1 MAELDV
7 GFAVFDLDEV
17 IDGSEGYEDD
27 LIFYTEPPAF
37 GESSVFEVTDM
48 VIDSP
53 DGHDD
58 DSMTNNE
65 PPASAEALL
74 DIPDKVIDSIDG
86 HDDESMT
93 NNEPPASAEAVLDIP
108 EKVIDSSDGHDDD
121 QAIEIEPPASAEEVL
136 DIPEKVIDSM
146 DGHDDDQAIE
156 NESVVTVEAE
166 EQVEKEVVKPSF
178 IDILKSNPNL
188 GFEEKKKT
196 GSDAVV
202 RKTKS
207 GTAMDPFGSDK
218 PVDQDVKPVVRSA
231 EKRVS
236 EASQAKNSI
245 QRKVENKEDAC
256 KEAKRV
262 YEAAVSDLKA
272 MRSLLKATNVK
283 ISEAQSVLKRLRRS
297 GDVDAV
303 LGEEPGLKT
312 VFLADGIR
320 AIVDALGSSGVGIHD
335 LDWTEL
341 ADEIL
346 KPFKKEAVLL
356 KEDIRKAEGFTKAS
370 KKNHDNRTEELKV
383 LKAQLK
389 EAESNFRE
397 AERELMMI
405 NPKELTEKKEDLKAD
420 EGDNN
425 EAKVASKRYFIGQ
438 ICVGYK
444 DIESCKEDAVSNLM
458 KAVEKEDRCFEYK
471 CIPDQTSGPVD
482 GCGSE
487 KTIENEDSSTE
498 ETVESEDMWNTDH
511 TSEPEDGYKSEQA
524 MVSEKEWNNKELDDA
539 GDGELAE
546 KNTWEEEADKIE
558 LSEIEVAEE
567 ETANNDLPTQPQLQK
582 KCNTSKNKVKKQ
594 KKRARKARAKAAGQL
609 NAQEG
614 DEEDEALTLRDGPC
628 KMVAEMPYQ
637 VYLALAV
644 LTFLG
649 VMLWLRNEDE
659 LENILPLPDEIPDV
673 FDDDKS
679 SSDGG
684 DGKLTRAQRKRLR
697 KRKLKE
703 ESARRGKMVGPLLPA
718 TDEENDHE
726 GVRRNVSLNPNL
738 RIETDESGGVESC
751 SANSKVKQR
760 RIARKLAKPMPECDN
775 SEKLNGRK

>member
-7 GFAVFDLDEV
+7 GFAVFDL
-17 IDGSEGYEDD
+17 DD

-37 GESSVFEVTDM
+37 GESVFEVSDM

-74 DIPDKVIDSIDG
+74 DIPEKVIDG
-86 HDDESMT
+86 HDDDQAIQ
-93 NNEPPASAEAVLDIP
+93 NEPPASAEAVLDIP
-108 EKVIDSSDGHDDD
+108 DKVIDSSDGHDDDD
-121 QAIEIEPPASAEEVL
+121 QAIEIEPPASAETVL
-136 DIPEKVIDSM
+136 DIPEKVID
-146 DGHDDDQAIE
+146 DDQLAIE

-178 IDILKSNPNL
+178 IDILKSSPNL

-196 GSDAVV
+196 RSDAVI

-245 QRKVENKEDAC
+245 QRKAENKEAAC

-283 ISEAQSVLKRLRRS
+283 ISEAQSVLKRLKRS
-297 GDVDAV
+297 GDVEAV
-303 LGEEPGLKT
+303 LGEESGLKT

-320 AIVDALGSSGVGIHD
+320 AIVDALRSSGVGIHD

-356 KEDIRKAEGFTKAS
+356 KEDIRKAEGFTKAG

-389 EAESNFRE
+389 EAESNFKE

-405 NPKELTEKKEDLKAD
+405 NPKEITEKKEDLKAD

-425 EAKVASKRYFIGQ
+425 EAKVASKGYFIGQ

-458 KAVEKEDRCFEYK
+458 KAVEKEDRCFDYK

-524 MVSEKEWNNKELDDA
+524 MVSEMEWNNKELDDA

-546 KNTWEEEADKIE
+546 NTWEEEADKIE

-567 ETANNDLPTQPQLQK
+567 ETATNDNDNDNNNDLPAQPQLQK
-582 KCNTSKNKVKKQ
+582 NFNTSKNKVKKQ
-594 KKRARKARAKAAGQL
+594 KKRARKARAKAAAQL

-614 DEEDEALTLRDGPC
+614 DEEEDEALTLGDGLC
-628 KMVAEMPYQ
+628 KMIAEMPYQ
-637 VYLALAV
+637 VYLALAA

-649 VMLWLRNEDE
+649 VMLWLRY
-659 LENILPLPDEIPDV
+659 V
-673 FDDDKS
+673 
-679 SSDGG
+679 
-684 DGKLTRAQRKRLR
+684 A
-697 KRKLKE
+697 
-703 ESARRGKMVGPLLPA
+703 
-718 TDEENDHE
+718 
-726 GVRRNVSLNPNL
+726 
-738 RIETDESGGVESC
+738 
-751 SANSKVKQR
+751 
-760 RIARKLAKPMPECDN
+760 
-775 SEKLNGRK
+775 